1 MPQFQGGGPDQGQA
15 RRLARTRR
23 LHASAP
29 DVDLRDT
36 SGVEILRESQIRESR
51 LEILKRVSLLE
62 PFWWIVMK
70 TRDL

>member
-29 DVDLRDT
+29 DVDLGDRSRDIT
-36 SGVEILRESQIRESR
+36 GVTDKGVTPGNSKKGLAFGA
-51 LEILKRVSLLE
+51 LL
-62 PFWWIVMK
+62 VD
-70 TRDL
+70 RDEDT